1 MGIANHAG
9 DEAKRLYQYEGK
21 IVRVIDV
28 DGRAFTGC
36 PVAFPAEYGFHEFNR
51 DEESIKLND
60 YQLFESD
67 IAEIRA
73 LPNFA
78 ILRATEVWQLAG
90 AWYVRIQAMAKEHHV
105 PLRQAF
111 DKHDTPNAKYI
122 VVTDS
127 DFPIATARMVPL
139 NERRVMIDRVAVL
152 PEYRRQGIGTM
163 VVCECEVWAEELG
176 HSAAVVE
183 SREDEVPFYEQML
196 YEPCGEAADEA
207 APRRVRM
214 EKDL

>member
-1 MGIANHAG
+1 MEAANRAG
-9 DEAKRLYQYEGK
+9 DAMKCLYQYEGR

-28 DGRAFTGC
+28 DGRAFTGI

-67 IAEIRA
+67 IAEIRVLSGFA
-73 LPNFA
+73 L
-78 ILRATEVWQLAG
+78 LRAAETWQRAG
-90 AWYVRIQAMAKEHHV
+90 AWYVRIQAMVGEHHI

-111 DKHDTPNAKYI
+111 DERDTPDAKYI
-122 VVTDS
+122 VVTDD

-139 NERRVMIDRVAVL
+139 DKRRVMIDRLVVL

-163 VVCECEVWAEELG
+163 VVSECEVWAEELG
-176 HSAAVVE
+176 HSVAVVE
-183 SREDEVPFYEQML
+183 SREDEVPFYEQLL
-196 YEPCGEAADEA
+196 YEPCGESPDGATL
-207 APRRVRM
+207 RRVRM